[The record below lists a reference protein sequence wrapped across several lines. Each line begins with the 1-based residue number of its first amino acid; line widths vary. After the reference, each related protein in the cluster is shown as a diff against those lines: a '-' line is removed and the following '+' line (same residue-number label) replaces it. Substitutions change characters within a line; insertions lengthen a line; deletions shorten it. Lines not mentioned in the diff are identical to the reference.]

1 MFKKRFFITLFDA
14 VSIALLAVYVVF
26 AFAPSAYAYV
36 DPSVMTYA
44 IQAFAGV
51 AVALGAVAGVAL
63 RRTRKMLFRVLNID
77 ENANKIVEADVHR
90 LDADGNAVGAVGVGA
105 RGNIGKSRRPSK
117 KREDNRDSAV
127 APRWG
132 GRLAYALIV
141 SVFTVFTIFVVAPYE
156 IVASNGSSL
165 IFGVVDVWA
174 PVAFA
179 AVGVAVALSLLIAIL
194 RGRAFDVALLVV
206 FSLGLAAYVQAM
218 FLNSAL
224 PPADGVPVAWEDYQ
238 TIAVVSALVWVVVI
252 AVPLIARHWFNSACR
267 GAAAVLAVCLIAVQS
282 VGLASLFVDPVAHAG
297 DRAVVESASTKPIVT
312 EEGLFSVSPKNNVVV
327 FVIDT
332 LDIMYMPQIM
342 QDYPDMLAE
351 MTGFTYYENIV
362 GGMCPTRWSVP
373 FLLTGQSPQSDESL
387 GGFLARQYSD
397 ATFLS
402 DIAARDYSIG
412 IYSDSIGLERF
423 TDDQMKEITTE
434 TVNIHPLEGSSV
446 ALDKQGAVR
455 VLWKSAL
462 YRDMPWVLKWPF
474 WFYTDEI
481 NAGMVDRTNA
491 DNLGGVA
498 YTLDDP
504 AYYDGLMNYGL
515 SIEDDGRPGSFKL
528 IHLNGSHR
536 PHYMNENAEN
546 VGYDNAT
553 FEQSYRGSFKI
564 VSEYIQRMKKLGVYD
579 DSTIIVTSDH
589 GEWYYTL
596 EGLDRATAPVL
607 FVKEPMSASE
617 AEQPL
622 KVSDLPASHFDIHPT
637 IIKSVGGDAS
647 RYQGVPVDDLTNAPR
662 VRNYIMNACDGK
674 VDVALIEYSVDGNVY
689 DFSNW
694 QKTGRVWEA
703 GS

>member
-1 MFKKRFFITLFDA
+1 MLKKRLFITLFDVA
-14 VSIALLAVYVVF
+14 SITLLAAYAVF
-26 AFAPSAYAYV
+26 AFAPPAYAYV

-63 RRTRKMLFRVLNID
+63 RRTRKMLFKVLNID
-77 ENANKIVEADVHR
+77 ENANKIVEADIHR
-90 LDADGNAVGAVGVGA
+90 LDADGNP
-105 RGNIGKSRRPSK
+105 IGTTEAAAAADKRRKPAK
-117 KREDNRDSAV
+117 KREGGREQAA

-132 GRLAYALIV
+132 GRLVYALIV
-141 SVFTVFTIFVVAPYE
+141 SAFTVFTIFVVAPYE

-165 IFGVVDVWA
+165 IFGVPDVWV
-174 PVAFA
+174 PVALA
-179 AVGVAVALSLLIAIL
+179 AAGVAVVLVLLISIL
-194 RGRAFDVALLVV
+194 RGRAFDIALLVV

-224 PPADGVPVAWEDYQ
+224 PPADGVPVVWEDYQ
-238 TIAVVSALVWVVVI
+238 TVTVVSALVWLVVV
-252 AVPLIARHWFNSACR
+252 AVPLVVRHWFNSACR
-267 GAAAVLAVCLIAVQS
+267 GAAAILAVCLIAVQS
-282 VGLASLFVDPVAHAG
+282 VGLASLFVDPVAHADDG
-297 DRAVVESASTKPIVT
+297 AVAESVSSKPVVT
-312 EEGLFSVSPKNNVVV
+312 EEGLFSVSPENNVVV
-327 FVIDT
+327 FVVDT
-332 LDIMYMPQIM
+332 LDIMYMPEIM

-362 GGMCPTRWSVP
+362 GGMCPTRWAVP

-397 ATFLS
+397 ATFLP
-402 DIAARDYSIG
+402 DIAEQDYSIG
-412 IYSDSIGLERF
+412 VYSDSIGLDRL
-423 TDDQMKEITTE
+423 TDDQMEEMERE
-434 TVNIHPLEGSSV
+434 TVNIHPLDSPSV

-462 YRDMPWVLKWPF
+462 YRDMPWALKRPF

-481 NAGMVDRTNA
+481 NAGMVDRTSA
-491 DNLGGVA
+491 DNLGSVA

-504 AYYDGLMNYGL
+504 AYYSGLTNYRL
-515 SIEDDGRPGSFKL
+515 SIEDDGRSGNFKF

-564 VSEYIQRMKKLGVYD
+564 ISEYIQQMKDLGVYD

-622 KVSDLPASHFDIHPT
+622 KISDLPASHFDIHPT
-637 IIKSVGGDAS
+637 IIDSVGGDAS
-647 RYQGVPVDDLTNAPR
+647 KYQGVPVDDLTDAPR
-662 VRNYIMNACDGK
+662 IRNYIMNACDGK
-674 VDVALIEYSVDGNVY
+674 VDVALIEYSVDGDVY

-694 QKTGRVWEA
+694 QKTGRIWEA